1 MILKDLLTRLA
12 TGELSNLAW
21 ADNGNIKQ
29 DKLDT
34 TVKMVNEVLNRIYSQ
49 FYLKYDHIFVELQK
63 GKMRRKTE

>member
-34 TVKMVNEVLNRIYSQ
+34 TVKMVNEVLNKLYSK
-49 FYLKYDHIFVELQK
+49 F
-63 GKMRRKTE
+63 